1 MFDALREEVCAM
13 NLELPANG
21 LVVWSGGNVS
31 GRDSETG
38 CVVIK
43 PSGVRFDR
51 LTPESMV
58 VVDPSG
64 EVMEGD
70 LKPSVDLGIHCY
82 IYQHRP
88 DVFGVA
94 HTHSPYATS
103 FAVRGEDIP
112 AALTP
117 LTHLIGSGVPCTRW
131 ATPAADDTG
140 AAIIEAIG
148 PSGLAAVVARHGVF
162 TMGTLGVEGLGGG
175 AARRG
180 GGHDDPPRPAV
191 RPRYSPARRGDRT
204 LLRLVPGQLWP
215 MSVRPLTQ
223 NRPGV

>member
-1 MFDALREEVCAM
+1 MFEALREEVCAM

-31 GRDSETG
+31 GRDRETG

-43 PSGVRFDR
+43 PSGVKFDR

-64 EVMEGD
+64 QVMEGD
-70 LKPSVDLGIHCY
+70 LKPSVDLGVHLY
-82 IYQHRP
+82 VYRHRP
-88 DVFGVA
+88 DVCGVV

-117 LTHLIGSGVPCTRW
+117 LTHLIGGGVPCTRW

-140 AAIIEAIG
+140 AAIIEAVG

-162 TMGTLGVEGLGGG
+162 TMGRSASEALEVALHVEE
-175 AARRG
+175 AAM
-180 GGHDDPPRPAV
+180 
-191 RPRYSPARRGDRT
+191 T
-204 LLRLVPGQLWP
+204 IRLAQQSGPVTALPDEEIERCFAWYRDNYGQ
-215 MSVRPLTQ
+215 
-223 NRPGV
+223 